1 MGKSIFFLLL
11 FHSSSSVDSAQIVCG
26 VAFVVSH
33 VHLCYAS
40 ISAAVLVPEL
50 DFRQH

>member
-1 MGKSIFFLLL
+1 MGKSIFC
-11 FHSSSSVDSAQIVCG
+11 SSSFSQLGSVDSAQIVCG
-26 VAFVVSH
+26 VAFVVCH